1 MKYIKLSNGKVG
13 YIENVKNKQFIED
26 LKRNNLA
33 YEMISQDEYEIKS
46 INQKLSPEQIYKHV
60 LNGKKDFE

>member
-46 INQKLSPEQIYKHV
+46 INQKLSPEQIYKYV

>member
-1 MKYIKLSNGKVG
+1 MEYIKLSNGKVG

-26 LKRNNLA
+26 LKRNNLT

-46 INQKLSPEQIYKHV
+46 INQKLSPEQIYKYV

>member
-26 LKRNNLA
+26 LKRNNLT

-46 INQKLSPEQIYKHV
+46 INQKLSPEQIYKYV